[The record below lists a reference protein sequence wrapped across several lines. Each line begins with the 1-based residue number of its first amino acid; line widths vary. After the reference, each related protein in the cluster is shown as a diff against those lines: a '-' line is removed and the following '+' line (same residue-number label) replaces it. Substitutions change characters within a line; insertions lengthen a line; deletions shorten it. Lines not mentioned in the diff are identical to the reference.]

1 MKYLVTIVLTI
12 VRYIKIKI
20 ERMINKHLSYIY
32 K

>member
-20 ERMINKHLSYIY
+20 ERMINKYLSYIY